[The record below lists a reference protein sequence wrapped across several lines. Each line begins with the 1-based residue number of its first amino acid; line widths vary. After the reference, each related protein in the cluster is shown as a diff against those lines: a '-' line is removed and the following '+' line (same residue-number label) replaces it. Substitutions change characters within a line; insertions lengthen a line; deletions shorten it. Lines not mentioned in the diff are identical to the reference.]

1 MKVNIDQIKEKAVPI
16 LKNAGVTRSS
26 LFGSYVHGEEKEDSD
41 IDMLVDLP
49 TRYSL
54 LDYIRLKHQIE
65 DVLGISVDLVEYDA
79 IKPIIRDS
87 VLANLLPIL

>member
-1 MKVNIDQIKEKAVPI
+1 
-16 LKNAGVTRSS
+16 
-26 LFGSYVHGEEKEDSD
+26 
-41 IDMLVDLP
+41 MLVDLP
-49 TRYSL
+49 PRYSL

-65 DVLGISVDLVEYDA
+65 DVLGIDVDLVEYDA

>member
-1 MKVNIDQIKEKAVPI
+1 MQGIEEIKEKTLPI
-16 LKNAGVTRSS
+16 LKSAGATRAAI
-26 LFGSYVHGEEKEDSD
+26 FGSYARGEAGQDSD

-49 TRYSL
+49 PRYSL

-65 DVLGISVDLVEYDA
+65 DVLGIDVDLVEYDA